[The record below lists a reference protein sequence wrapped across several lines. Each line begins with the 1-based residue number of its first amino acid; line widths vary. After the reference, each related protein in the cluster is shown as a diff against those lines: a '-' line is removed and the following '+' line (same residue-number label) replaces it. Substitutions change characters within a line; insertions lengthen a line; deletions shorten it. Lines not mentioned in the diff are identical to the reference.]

1 MFRFLSTFF
10 SFATLFLKQFKL
22 HQKKQETK
30 QLELNKN
37 KAQAYDKLQK
47 ALAARRNISD
57 SIANDKRMPADSFKR
72 K

>member
-1 MFRFLSTFF
+1 MFRFLSAFF
-10 SFATLFLKQFKL
+10 SFVTLFLKHFKSL
-22 HQKKQETK
+22 QTKQETK
-30 QLELNKN
+30 QVELNKN

-57 SIANDKRMPADSFKR
+57 SIANDKRMSEDRFKR